1 MTRREIEVTDINEI
15 EGMLSRAKFLH
26 LGLVDRGRPYIV
38 PMNYGYEMNEGRLTL
53 YLHSGMKGHKMDLI
67 INNPDCCFELECDVK
82 PFNGVKPCM
91 NGMSYCSVMGRGRAE
106 IIEGYEARK
115 RAMNIFM
122 KTQIGEEYEFSEKM
136 LSAVHLIRVDVDE
149 FTARKRPLPSER

>member
-67 INNPDCCFELECDVK
+67 INNPDCRIVRLWAEGELKLLRDMK
-82 PFNGVKPCM
+82 P
-91 NGMSYCSVMGRGRAE
+91 
-106 IIEGYEARK
+106 
-115 RAMNIFM
+115 
-122 KTQIGEEYEFSEKM
+122 EK
-136 LSAVHLIRVDVDE
+136 E
-149 FTARKRPLPSER
+149 Q